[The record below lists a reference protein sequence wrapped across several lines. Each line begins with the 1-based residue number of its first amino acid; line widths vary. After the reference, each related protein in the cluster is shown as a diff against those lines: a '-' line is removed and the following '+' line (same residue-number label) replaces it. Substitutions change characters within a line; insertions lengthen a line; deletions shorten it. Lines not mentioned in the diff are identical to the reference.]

1 MVPVRPGGGLI
12 SHTHDSST
20 PKLHPGRVLGSTAI
34 FTAAAPGVDLR
45 KCVSLCILQY
55 TTLASASLHSLLYL
69 HSPFPYP
76 LLPPLI
82 FFSLPLS
89 SSPLSSSPF
98 PLSSSPFPSPLLPS
112 PSPLLPSLLPLPL
125 ILFSLPLS
133 SSPSPYLLLPS
144 LILFSLPLLLFPLPL
159 LLHFLLFSLLLHL
172 NLIVLQRLAVFKEV
186 NRKLGMLHTTNNR
199 PFLPHTRPQHCK
211 GTRGLKLRLQPV
223 FCVGIVVGDI
233 DSEAAIFTQNNE
245 CSAVL

>member
-55 TTLASASLHSLLYL
+55 TTVHYSTLQYTTVHYTCKCISPLSSSFAFSLPLSS
-69 HSPFPYP
+69 SPPPPPYP

-82 FFSLPLS
+82 FFSLS
-89 SSPLSSSPF
+89 LSSSPF
-98 PLSSSPFPSPLLPS
+98 TFSPPF
-112 PSPLLPSLLPLPL
+112 
-125 ILFSLPLS
+125 
-133 SSPSPYLLLPS
+133 
-144 LILFSLPLLLFPLPL
+144 LLFP
-159 LLHFLLFSLLLHL
+159 LLLHL

-199 PFLPHTRPQHCK
+199 PFLPHTRPQHCE
-211 GTRGLKLRLQPV
+211 GTCGLKLRLQPEL
-223 FCVGIVVGDI
+223 CVGIVVGDI

>member
-55 TTLASASLHSLLYL
+55 TTVYYSILQYTTVHYITLHLQVHLSTL
-69 HSPFPYP
+69 FFICI
-76 LLPPLI
+76 LP
-82 FFSLPLS
+82 
-89 SSPLSSSPF
+89 
-98 PLSSSPFPSPLLPS
+98 
-112 PSPLLPSLLPLPL
+112 PL

-133 SSPSPYLLLPS
+133 SSPPPPYPLLPPLIFFSIS
-144 LILFSLPLLLFPLPL
+144 LSSSPFTFSPP
-159 LLHFLLFSLLLHL
+159 FLLCPLLLHL

-199 PFLPHTRPQHCK
+199 PFLPHTRPQHCE
-211 GTRGLKLRLQPV
+211 GTCGLKLRLQPEL
-223 FCVGIVVGDI
+223 CVGIVVGDI